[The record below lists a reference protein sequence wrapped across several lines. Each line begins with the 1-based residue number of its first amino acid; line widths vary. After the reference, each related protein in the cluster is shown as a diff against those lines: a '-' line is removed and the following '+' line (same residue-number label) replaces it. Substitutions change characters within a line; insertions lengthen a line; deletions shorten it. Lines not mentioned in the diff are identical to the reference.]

1 MTLKNTENDVIIKIK
16 NIQTAEDMNEQ
27 TELITE
33 GRFYESNGKLY
44 IFYSEDEIAETSACT
59 VMIVVNGKNVT
70 ISRKGDFSSKMN
82 YTEGECEQILY
93 HTPYGDIPL
102 VLRTIKI
109 KNMLTESGGELNLQY
124 KLSVNG
130 ENINNN
136 LTITVNT
143 GKGERG

>member
-16 NIQTAEDMNEQ
+16 NIQTSEDMNEE

-33 GRFYESNGKLY
+33 GRFYESNGKMY
-44 IFYSEDEIAETSACT
+44 MFYTEEETAETSACT
-59 VMIVVNGKNVT
+59 VMIVVDKKQVT
-70 ISRKGDFSSKMN
+70 ISRKGDFSSKMH
-82 YTEGECEQILY
+82 YSEGECDQILY

-102 VLRTIKI
+102 VLRTIKV

-136 LTITVNT
+136 LTITVNA
-143 GKGERG
+143 

>member
-16 NIQTAEDMNEQ
+16 NIQTSEDMNEE

-33 GRFYESNGKLY
+33 GRFYESNGKMY
-44 IFYSEDEIAETSACT
+44 MFYTEEETAETSACT
-59 VMIVVNGKNVT
+59 VMIVVDKKQVT
-70 ISRKGDFSSKMN
+70 ISRKGDFSSKMH
-82 YTEGECEQILY
+82 YSEGECEQILY

-102 VLRTIKI
+102 VLRTIKV

-136 LTITVNT
+136 LTITVNA
-143 GKGERG
+143 

>member
-1 MTLKNTENDVIIKIK
+1 
-16 NIQTAEDMNEQ
+16 MNEE

-33 GRFYESNGKLY
+33 GRFYESNGKMY
-44 IFYSEDEIAETSACT
+44 MFYTEEETAETSACT
-59 VMIVVNGKNVT
+59 VMIVVDKKQVT
-70 ISRKGDFSSKMN
+70 ISRKGDFSSKMH
-82 YTEGECEQILY
+82 YSEGECEQILY

-102 VLRTIKI
+102 VLRTIKV

-136 LTITVNT
+136 LTITVNA
-143 GKGERG
+143 